1 MIVMST
7 NDGHGYSWMAKKEQ
21 GRRVI
26 ENGLALL
33 IWKHHA
39 NNKLRYIVINPCV
52 AAAHTKAAHHV
63 HEASRNLFVTTFI
76 HDKQNES
83 IAKLYVETTSLY
95 TYLNDSYDSSEQR

>member
-1 MIVMST
+1 M
-7 NDGHGYSWMAKKEQ
+7 DGKKEQ

-52 AAAHTKAAHHV
+52 AAAHPKAAHHV
-63 HEASRNLFVTTFI
+63 HEAGRNLFVTTLFMTS
-76 HDKQNES
+76 KMNCT
-83 IAKLYVETTSLY
+83 AKLYVETTSLY